1 MPPSTTGAT
10 RLVADIGG
18 THTRLAVFDPGSN
31 DLRARRTYRNRD
43 YGQLADLVADWLRD
57 LAGPHPVDA
66 CLAVAAPP
74 PFDDRVRM
82 VNMDWSFSLREL
94 ADRFGF
100 ARLHCI
106 NDFQANA
113 YALPHLDA
121 GDLVTLH
128 RGDPGAAG
136 KLATVGPGTGL
147 GGATL
152 EMSGPAPVACASEPG
167 HMGLAPATELELALF
182 AHLLPRYGEV
192 YAELLLSG
200 PGLSRLYRALA
211 AVRGGPAE
219 DLAPEE
225 ISTRA
230 LAGQCGLCTE
240 ALHTFCALLGSVCGD
255 FVLANGAYGG
265 LYLAGGIVPHIL
277 EFLRTSTFIP
287 RFRAKGE
294 MSGHLARVPLHVITG
309 TSTGLLGAAHA
320 PF

>member
-1 MPPSTTGAT
+1 MPPSTTVAT

-31 DLRARRTYRNRD
+31 ALRAQRTYYNRD
-43 YGQLADLVADWLRD
+43 YGQLADILSDWLGN
-57 LAGPHPVDA
+57 LAEPRPGKA

-82 VNMDWSFSLREL
+82 INMDWSFSLREL

-100 ARLHCI
+100 DRLHCI
-106 NDFQANA
+106 NDFQGNA
-113 YALPHLDA
+113 YALPHLDT

-128 RGDPGAAG
+128 RGEPGPAG

-152 EMSGPAPVACASEPG
+152 DVSAPTPIACASEPG

-182 AHLLPRYGEV
+182 TYLVPRHGEV
-192 YAELLLSG
+192 YAEFLLSG
-200 PGLSRLYRALA
+200 PGLRHLYLALA
-211 AVRGGPAE
+211 AVRGESADE
-219 DLAPEE
+219 LAPEE
-225 ISTRA
+225 ISARA
-230 LAGQCGLCTE
+230 LAGECALCTE
-240 ALHTFCALLGSVCGD
+240 ALRTFCALLGSLCGD

-277 EFLRTSTFIP
+277 EILRASTFIS
-287 RFRAKGE
+287 RFRTKGE
-294 MSGHLARVPLHVITG
+294 MDGHLARVPLHVITG

-320 PF
+320 PL